1 VVSNIIIFFLQA
13 KHKDPFVYNLNTDE
27 IVLSLV
33 SNTSNLS
40 ISCISVFGNSIFCC
54 DASKKVFT
62 FDWTNDK
69 PLQQVDSSK
78 SLSLIYHV
86 SYLICVNYFLFSVSS
101 CAVGSFHWRERF
113 LLLGCIDGTIRVMD
127 TLGKPPTKTF
137 ALPTLTLKALGSLGC
152 MKVAGGKVMI
162 CYSRRQF
169 ISFSFIHFL
178 NRLES
183 FICRLF
189 AVLRLE
195 KSYISPSLKWS
206 P

>member
-1 VVSNIIIFFLQA
+1 MQGKSLLHYNHLCFFLIFNRFIFQVDREILCLKIATYKHNQVLIVSVKIFFFSKFELFVVSNIIIFFLQA

-86 SYLICVNYFLFSVSS
+86 SYLVCVNYFLFFSIILCSWIFS
-101 CAVGSFHWRERF
+101 LAR
-113 LLLGCIDGTIRVMD
+113 
-127 TLGKPPTKTF
+127 
-137 ALPTLTLKALGSLGC
+137 ALF
-152 MKVAGGKVMI
+152 VAGL
-162 CYSRRQF
+162 Y
-169 ISFSFIHFL
+169 
-178 NRLES
+178 
-183 FICRLF
+183 
-189 AVLRLE
+189 
-195 KSYISPSLKWS
+195 
-206 P
+206 